1 MKEKVLHI
9 KNMVCPRCVMV
20 VQDALES
27 LGAEVEEV
35 KLGYARIQSGPGFST
50 QKAAEALERLG
61 FELLT
66 KQDEQPTEQLRLK
79 ILEYLQLSEAH
90 KVLATLS
97 HFLAEAFHKNY
108 TALSKHF
115 ARHYGQTIEA
125 YYIGCRIERV
135 KALLQE
141 GELNVSQI
149 ADKLGYS
156 SVHYLSN
163 QFKKVTGTSISHY
176 KTGNSGERLF
186 LDEL

>member
-1 MKEKVLHI
+1 MEEQELHI
-9 KNMVCPRCVMV
+9 KNMVCPRCIMV
-20 VQDALES
+20 VRDTLEK
-27 LGAEVEEV
+27 LGADVAEV
-35 KLGYARIQSGPGFST
+35 KLGYVQLNPSPNFSLE
-50 QKAAEALERLG
+50 KAGEALHTLG

-66 KQDEQPTEQLRLK
+66 NHDEQLTEQLRLK
-79 ILEYLQLSEAH
+79 ILEYLKLSEGNQVH
-90 KVLATLS
+90 STLS
-97 HFLAEAFHKNY
+97 AFLADKFHKNY

-141 GELNVSQI
+141 GEMNVSQI

-156 SVHYLSN
+156 SVHYLSS

-176 KTGNSGERLF
+176 KSGSTGARLF

>member
-1 MKEKVLHI
+1 
-9 KNMVCPRCVMV
+9 MVCPRCVMA
-20 VQDALES
+20 VQDTLEKQ
-27 LGAEVEEV
+27 GADVVEV
-35 KLGYARIQSGPGFST
+35 KLGYAQLKPSPEFSIDAAARAL
-50 QKAAEALERLG
+50 KALG
-61 FELLT
+61 FDLLT
-66 KQDEQPTEQLRLK
+66 EPDEQLTEQLRLK
-79 ILEYLQLSEAH
+79 IHEYLQLTEEH
-90 KVLATLS
+90 KVHATLS
-97 HFLAEAFHKNY
+97 SFLAEQFHKNY

-125 YYIGCRIERV
+125 YYISCRLERV

-156 SVHYLSN
+156 SVHYLSS

-176 KTGNSGERLF
+176 RTGNTGERLY